1 MKCFCF
7 AFKVQI
13 LPEIHCSCLQKFIYF
28 QFQFRS
34 EETKW
39 LLPSSP
45 LYSILKSD
53 LDFSS
58 ISINVVRTIVEVF
71 QFSSILQVNTL
82 IQWWLN
88 IITKSVSMEQCVY
101 YASCSNLV
109 TAEYKVLQHSTI
121 LSLQYIIWTLSK
133 EQQRSPRSV
142 SVSLS
147 TNLFSIMF
155 SHGSF
160 DQEYAVV

>member
-71 QFSSILQVNTL
+71 QFSSDSTGKHSDTDDDWILLQY
-82 IQWWLN
+82 QWS
-88 IITKSVSMEQCVY
+88 SVFTMRAAQ
-101 YASCSNLV
+101 
-109 TAEYKVLQHSTI
+109 T
-121 LSLQYIIWTLSK
+121 LSLQSTKCCNNIPQS
-133 EQQRSPRSV
+133 SV
-142 SVSLS
+142 SNTSSEHWVKNSKDRRAQCRWVYQQIS
-147 TNLFSIMF
+147 S
-155 SHGSF
+155 
-160 DQEYAVV
+160 Q

>member
-71 QFSSILQVNTL
+71 QFSSDSTGKHSYTDDDWILLQSQY
-82 IQWWLN
+82 QWS
-88 IITKSVSMEQCVY
+88 SVFTMRAAQ
-101 YASCSNLV
+101 
-109 TAEYKVLQHSTI
+109 T
-121 LSLQYIIWTLSK
+121 LSLQSTKCCNIPQS
-133 EQQRSPRSV
+133 SV
-142 SVSLS
+142 SNTSSEHWVKNSKDRRAQCRWVYQQIS
-147 TNLFSIMF
+147 S
-155 SHGSF
+155 
-160 DQEYAVV
+160 Q